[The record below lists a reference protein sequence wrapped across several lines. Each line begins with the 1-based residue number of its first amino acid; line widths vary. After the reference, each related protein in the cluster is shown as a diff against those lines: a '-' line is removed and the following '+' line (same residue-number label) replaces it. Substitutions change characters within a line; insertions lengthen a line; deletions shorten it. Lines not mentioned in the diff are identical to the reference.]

1 MKRVIPFLISLII
14 LLSGSVTEAET
25 TIERLLKRIVTGRES
40 TDDKMYK
47 IERWVSKNIK
57 YRGDKEQFNMD
68 RLTLPMETIQRRK
81 GDCEDGAILIM
92 DLAALA
98 GVPGERLR
106 LYAPI
111 VMKGGGLHASVAYQ
125 REKDNVWVWVEWTVE
140 LAHKI
145 GKIRKRP
152 SIFRVASFIPLG
164 DYYQVKSHNPFK
176 VDKYFDEEVALHSKK
191 ILGYNDRLD
200 EQ

>member
-14 LLSGSVTEAET
+14 LLSGSIVEAET
-25 TIERLLKRIVTGRES
+25 TIERLVKKIITGRES
-40 TDDKMYK
+40 NDDKVYI

-81 GDCEDGAILIM
+81 GDCEDGAVLIM
-92 DLAALA
+92 DLATLA
-98 GVPGERLR
+98 GVPRERLR

-111 VMKGGGLHASVAYQ
+111 ITKGGGLHASIAYL
-125 REKDNVWVWVEWTVE
+125 REKDHVWVWVEWTVE
-140 LAHKI
+140 QAHKI
-145 GKIRKRP
+145 GNIRKRP

-164 DYYQVKSHNPFK
+164 DYYQVTSHNPFR
-176 VDKYFDEEVALHSKK
+176 VEKYFDEEVARHAKK
-191 ILGYNDRLD
+191 ILGYNDRLS